1 MSQPPPQQQGFGAPY
16 EPRPGV
22 YGDPGQPGP
31 GPQLGPRPGPY
42 GPPPQ
47 PPYGSPQFPA
57 EPAPVVLGGPGGGG
71 RSRSRL
77 AGLVAGG
84 LAGLLVVG
92 TGVWLVVG
100 GDGGSDDGKP
110 VARESTAPTPPDTED
125 GPEDGK
131 GPGIPGAA
139 ELSKGRKDG
148 EAPVRWVE
156 NNRIDLPEGGVNA
169 YGPWIT
175 GGIAVQALYRTVSG
189 HALDDGARR
198 WSLRLP
204 ADICAAPTTPST
216 DGKIVVGVRSD
227 TSEEA
232 QCDRILMI
240 DLTTG
245 KTGWK
250 AELDRKGFQ
259 DGLSDIVMAVNGDV
273 VTVGRLTRTDAY
285 RISDGKHLWDRLPGP
300 CQPFGLAGGA
310 VPLAALECRKDPG
323 DGEAAQQ
330 EVRRIDP
337 ATGRTVWTYQVK
349 KGWEVDQFYSTN
361 PPVVSLRQGGAE
373 GKWAIAMLN
382 DDGTFRSQPD
392 PGTDD
397 YQTRCGGDMRNESG
411 NLDNCYG
418 VAADA
423 GTLYLATKPASE
435 ARPANAVVAFDMS
448 TGKRKWK
455 AASPATQTLM
465 PLRVEGGKVLL
476 HLGPSPLGTDK
487 VSGGIMAL
495 GPGGGTPQPV
505 LRHPTPAVDAERTF
519 QDPQVHYA
527 NGRSLLLSPYVSG
540 VDDRAE
546 LELRTMIAFG
556 D

>member
-1 MSQPPPQQQGFGAPY
+1 MSQPPPQRGFGAPY
-16 EPRPGV
+16 EPQPGV
-22 YGDPGQPGP
+22 YGDQGQSQPGLS
-31 GPQLGPRPGPY
+31 GQ
-42 GPPPQ
+42 PPQ
-47 PPYGSPQFPA
+47 PSYGYPPFPTQTA
-57 EPAPVVLGGPGGGG
+57 PAPSGGSGSGGGG
-71 RSRSRL
+71 RSRGRV
-77 AGLVAGG
+77 AGLVAAA
-84 LAGLLVVG
+84 LAGVLVVG
-92 TGVWLVVG
+92 AGVWFVVG
-100 GDGGSDDGKP
+100 GDDGSGGKKAVGK
-110 VARESTAPTPPDTED
+110 ESTAPKQPGTED
-125 GPEDGK
+125 GAKGGK
-131 GPGIPGAA
+131 EPDVPGAA

-169 YGPWIT
+169 YGPWVT
-175 GGIAVQALYRTVSG
+175 GGIAVQALYRAVSG
-189 HALDDGARR
+189 HSVEDGTRT

-204 ADICAAPTTPST
+204 ADICAAPTTPSE
-216 DGKIVVGVRSD
+216 DGKIVVGVRAD

-232 QCDRILMI
+232 QCDRIMMI
-240 DLTTG
+240 DLITG
-245 KTGWK
+245 KAGWK
-250 AELDRKGFQ
+250 AELERKGLQ

-285 RISDGKHLWDRLPGP
+285 RIGDGKHLWDRLPGP

-337 ATGRTVWTYQVK
+337 ATGRTVWTYKVK
-349 KGWEVDQFYSTN
+349 KGWKVDQFYSTN
-361 PPVVSLRQGGAE
+361 PPVVSLRQGEAE
-373 GKWAIAMLN
+373 EKWAIAMLD

-392 PGTDD
+392 PGTDN
-397 YQTRCGGDMRNESG
+397 YHTRCGGDMRNESG

-423 GTLYLATKPASE
+423 RTLYLATEPASE
-435 ARPANAVVAFDMS
+435 VRPANAVVAFDMR

-455 AASPATQTLM
+455 VPSPATQTLM

-495 GPGGGTPQPV
+495 GPQGGTPQPV

-519 QDPQVHYA
+519 RGPQIHYA

-540 VDDRAE
+540 IDDKAE

>member
-1 MSQPPPQQQGFGAPY
+1 MSQPPPQQGFGAPY

-22 YGDPGQPGP
+22 YGDPGQP
-31 GPQLGPRPGPY
+31 QPGPY
-42 GPPPQ
+42 GQQSGPYGQPPQ
-47 PPYGSPQFPA
+47 PPYGYPSFPPQTTP
-57 EPAPVVLGGPGGGG
+57 EPSGGSGGGG
-71 RSRSRL
+71 RSRGRL
-77 AGLVAGG
+77 VGLVAAV
-84 LAGLLVVG
+84 LAGVLVIG
-92 TGVWLVVG
+92 AGVWFVVG
-100 GDGGSDDGKP
+100 GDDGSDGEKA
-110 VARESTAPTPPDTED
+110 VGEESAAPNRADTED
-125 GPEDGK
+125 GAKGGK
-131 GPGIPGAA
+131 GPDVPGAA
-139 ELSKGRKDG
+139 ELSEGRKDG

-169 YGPWIT
+169 YGPWVT

-189 HALDDGARR
+189 HALDDGARK

-204 ADICAAPTTPST
+204 ADICAAPTTPSA
-216 DGKIVVGVRSD
+216 DGKVVVGVRSD

-232 QCDRILMI
+232 QCDRIMMI

-245 KTGWK
+245 KAGWK
-250 AELDRKGFQ
+250 AELERKGIQ
-259 DGLSDIVMAVNGDV
+259 DGISDIVMAVNGDV

-285 RISDGKHLWDRLPGP
+285 RIGDGKHLWDRLPGP

-337 ATGRTVWTYQVK
+337 ATGRTVWTYKVK

-397 YQTRCGGDMRNESG
+397 YETRCGGDMRNESG

-435 ARPANAVVAFDMS
+435 DRPTNAVVAFDMS

-455 AASPATQTLM
+455 VPAPATQTLM

-476 HLGPSPLGTDK
+476 HLSPSSLGTDK

-495 GPGGGTPQPV
+495 GPQGGTPQPV
-505 LRHPTPAVDAERTF
+505 LRHPTPAVDTERTF
-519 QDPQVHYA
+519 QGPQVHYA
-527 NGRSLLLSPYVSG
+527 NGRSLLLSPYVTG
-540 VDDRAE
+540 IDDKAE
-546 LELRTMIAFG
+546 LERRTMIAFG